1 MFLTPTYIGALL
13 AGAAFW
19 CLFWVTASQI
29 GRNPASKALVEIQ
42 PVPGVD

>member
-19 CLFWVTASQI
+19 CVFWVTLHKWE
-29 GRNPASKALVEIQ
+29 NPTSKTLAENQ
-42 PVPGVD
+42 PVPRLD